1 MKKVLLGLFG
11 LIAVVLI
18 GGFLYVYLNLNGLI
32 KGAVE
37 EYAPR
42 YTQTDVSLG
51 SVNLSLSGEGALS
64 NLLIGN
70 PQGYKGNESLSLGK
84 LDVALDPKSLTKDV
98 IVIHKLEIVAPGI
111 TYEPGGKAGSNL
123 QQLVKNIQD
132 STQSAGGQ
140 AQQSPSTGGES
151 SQGKKVI
158 IDRLVISDGKVSV
171 VTPLSPQPLSASLPT
186 IEFADIGRDK
196 GGEYIPVVIKQV
208 LKKVTESAQKVANVS
223 LDDLKA
229 QLKGKVD
236 AKVNEAVG
244 KLPGGVQ
251 EQLGDGVGDKLKNLF
266 GN

>member
-11 LIAVVLI
+11 LILVVLV
-18 GGFLYVYLNLNGLI
+18 GGFLYVYLNLNGLV

-37 EYAPR
+37 EFAPR

-51 SVNLSLSGEGALS
+51 SVNLSLSGEGSLS
-64 NLLIGN
+64 DLVIGN
-70 PQGYKGNESLSLGK
+70 PKGYKGDQSLSLGK
-84 LDVALDPKSLTKDV
+84 LEVALDPASLTKDV
-98 IVIHKLEIVAPGI
+98 IVIHKLAIVAPGI

-132 STQSAGGQ
+132 STRSSGGETQAASAGDKP
-140 AQQSPSTGGES
+140 AK
-151 SQGKKVI
+151 GKKVI

-171 VTPLSPQPLSASLPT
+171 VTPLSQQPLSAGLPT

-208 LKKVTESAQKVANVS
+208 IQKVTESARKVANVS

-236 AKVNEAVG
+236 EKVKETVD